1 VENGHNLRAAVNR
14 HRSPR
19 VLALGR
25 LVEGYPMHEKTK
37 RLPARFPAN
46 SKYVLESR
54 GPLVRRYVEFPD
66 GRRVEL
72 APRRALT
79 CHCAERAAAL
89 VPAMSTDAK
98 AKRRRAP
105 ADVAA

>member
-1 VENGHNLRAAVNR
+1 
-14 HRSPR
+14 
-19 VLALGR
+19 
-25 LVEGYPMHEKTK
+25 MHDSSR

-54 GPLVRRYVEFPD
+54 GPLLRRYVEFPD

-89 VPAMSTDAK
+89 GPAMSADAE

-105 ADVAA
+105 ADVVA

>member
-1 VENGHNLRAAVNR
+1 
-14 HRSPR
+14 
-19 VLALGR
+19 
-25 LVEGYPMHEKTK
+25 MHESSG

-54 GPLVRRYVEFPD
+54 GPLLRRYVEFPD

-89 VPAMSTDAK
+89 VPAMSADAE

-105 ADVAA
+105 ADVVA